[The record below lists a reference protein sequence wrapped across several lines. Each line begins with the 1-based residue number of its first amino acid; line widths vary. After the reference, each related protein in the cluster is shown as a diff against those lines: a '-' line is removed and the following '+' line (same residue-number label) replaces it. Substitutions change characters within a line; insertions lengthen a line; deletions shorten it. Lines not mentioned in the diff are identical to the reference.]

1 MAFSFLSTFG
11 KKMRKIESYFLSIL
25 DLFFK
30 ESRMYNYDSHLPSGG
45 AQTVF
50 RKDEQVHVA
59 FCVLASGV
67 LYPGSEPELRTWPR
81 AHISF
86 HGPWGAG
93 CRASRTG
100 FSF

>member
-1 MAFSFLSTFG
+1 MRAPLPPPLEQFGLFLFVSLG

-30 ESRMYNYDSHLPSGG
+30 ESGMYNYDSHLPSGG

-50 RKDEQVHVA
+50 RKDKQVHVA

-67 LYPGSEPELRTWPR
+67 LCPGSGPELRTWPR
-81 AHISF
+81 AQISF
-86 HGPWGAG
+86 HGP
-93 CRASRTG
+93 
-100 FSF
+100 